1 MNVILRERRDKI
13 GEFWYVKVNPLDLF
27 RIESDGES
35 TPNVYFQDLAIK
47 AGYETRSG
55 SQHEIFDKIIE
66 PSEGT
71 NQFVESETR
80 FAPPDDQVQYEIAEI
95 KREF

>member
-1 MNVILRERRDKI
+1 MNMILRERRDKI

-27 RIESDGES
+27 KIESDGES
-35 TPNVYFQDLAIK
+35 TPNAYFQDLAIK

-55 SQHEIFDKIIE
+55 SLHEIFDKIIE
-66 PSEGT
+66 PSEDT
-71 NQFVESETR
+71 NQFAESETR
-80 FAPPDDQVQYEIAEI
+80 FAPPDDQVQYEIVEI